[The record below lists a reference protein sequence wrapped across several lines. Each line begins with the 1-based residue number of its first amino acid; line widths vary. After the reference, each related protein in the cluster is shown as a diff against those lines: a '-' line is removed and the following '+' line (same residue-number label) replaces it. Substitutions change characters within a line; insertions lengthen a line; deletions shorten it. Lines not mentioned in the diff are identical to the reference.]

1 MTTPIVFQITDAGL
15 TAALDAQAN
24 GLTLHFTHVGIGT
37 GKYTPTGSETAL
49 RNETGRWTIGGGGV
63 NPESKTIQ
71 FSCAMQSSA
80 TLDAFEVGVFS
91 SNGTLVA
98 VASTTSTQPMIHIT
112 PNVTFVAALG
122 LSLGTIPTSAITVT
136 IDSDGAIAQVMMGQ
150 HLAAINPHPQYAN
163 KQNNDLDHQDFDARI
178 NALATA
184 LEQAIIDQRDRFFPV
199 GKGIYIVYDNS
210 DPATHL
216 GFGVWQLIGKGQALV
231 GLSDVSGH
239 PAWTKTVGS
248 TFGEYEHTLTV
259 DEIPGHQHGQ
269 RADSDGGANQPQV
282 TNSSGGVDGLRGQTD
297 PASTGKT
304 QVMTDSAG
312 GGLAHN
318 NVQPSFVVA
327 IWLRVA

>member
-1 MTTPIVFQITDAGL
+1 MHKIDSPNAVSGQFATNAGL
-15 TAALDAQAN
+15 SGQDPTYLTPEWCNAVQDELINVIQAAGIAPSKPDNAQLLDA
-24 GLTLHFTHVGIGT
+24 LSELF
-37 GKYTPTGSETAL
+37 YTKSQ
-49 RNETGRWTIGGGGV
+49 I
-63 NPESKTIQ
+63 
-71 FSCAMQSSA
+71 A
-80 TLDAFEVGVFS
+80 TLIES
-91 SNGTLVA
+91 ER
-98 VASTTSTQPMIHIT
+98 
-112 PNVTFVAALG
+112 AA
-122 LSLGTIPTSAITVT
+122 
-136 IDSDGAIAQVMMGQ
+136 
-150 HLAAINPHPQYAN
+150 
-163 KQNNDLDHQDFDARI
+163 
-178 NALATA
+178 
-184 LEQAIIDQRDRFFPV
+184 ERDRLYPV
-199 GKGIYIVYDNS
+199 GKGTYIAYDSSN
-210 DPATHL
+210 PASHL